1 MNENDTNTK
10 QRFFIVCSP
19 KYDKDINVEMVV
31 IITII
36 KILLL

>member
-1 MNENDTNTK
+1 MNKNDMNTK
-10 QRFFIVCSP
+10 HRLFIVCSP
-19 KYDKDINVEMVV
+19 KYDEDINVEMVV

>member
-10 QRFFIVCSP
+10 QRFFIVRSP
-19 KYDKDINVEMVV
+19 KYDEDINVEMVV
-31 IITII
+31 IVTII

>member
-10 QRFFIVCSP
+10 QRFFIVWST
-19 KYDKDINVEMVV
+19 KYDEDINVEMVV